1 MNSPHLHLALRA
13 LTLSL
18 ALAMPGIAPV
28 AAAATADM
36 PPGVAWSPAAQDSDI
51 EAAFARAKGENKPVL
66 LYWGAK
72 WCPPCN
78 QLKATLFNRADFIS
92 QSRSIVP
99 VLIDGDLPGAQK
111 LGARFKVR
119 GYPTLIL
126 FSPDGSEITRLP
138 GEADA
143 PRVVKLLQMG
153 LSGGRPIKAVFADAR
168 QGKALKPNEWQ
179 LLSYYS
185 WDTDEAQL
193 VSEPLR
199 GETLRGLAARK
210 GVPAEARTRL
220 ILKGLA
226 AGAEKGEAAS
236 AAERQAVAAV
246 LRTPAQAR
254 VHMDVLTN
262 QAPQLVRALYAQ
274 AGNERQA
281 LLAQLAATLGTLQTD
296 GTLSR
301 ADRVSALLA
310 RVELAR
316 IDEPRASINP
326 KLEPA
331 LLNEVRGLSARMD
344 REITDGY
351 ERQAVMT
358 AVGHLLGQAG
368 LWTDSDALLRA
379 NLAKSHSAYYLMS
392 QLGANA
398 RKTGRNDEALSWYEQ
413 AFNKSEGPAT
423 RLQWGA
429 TYFKNLIELAPQDSA
444 RIEKLVAQLIQEAA
458 QDKGAFYERSARSLQ
473 RVSDQLVPWA
483 TGPNAA
489 VLGRLAS
496 QLGAVCGKLD
506 GAGEKQTCDSL
517 LKPAS
522 AKRG

>member
-1 MNSPHLHLALRA
+1 V
-13 LTLSL
+13 
-18 ALAMPGIAPV
+18 I
-28 AAAATADM
+28 
-36 PPGVAWSPAAQDSDI
+36 
-51 EAAFARAKGENKPVL
+51 
-66 LYWGAK
+66 
-72 WCPPCN
+72 
-78 QLKATLFNRADFIS
+78 
-92 QSRSIVP
+92 SRS
-99 VLIDGDLPGAQK
+99 
-111 LGARFKVR
+111 
-119 GYPTLIL
+119 
-126 FSPDGSEITRLP
+126 
-138 GEADA
+138 
-143 PRVVKLLQMG
+143 M
-153 LSGGRPIKAVFADAR
+153 
-168 QGKALKPNEWQ
+168 
-179 LLSYYS
+179 
-185 WDTDEAQL
+185 
-193 VSEPLR
+193 
-199 GETLRGLAARK
+199 
-210 GVPAEARTRL
+210 
-220 ILKGLA
+220 
-226 AGAEKGEAAS
+226 
-236 AAERQAVAAV
+236 
-246 LRTPAQAR
+246 
-254 VHMDVLTN
+254 
-262 QAPQLVRALYAQ
+262 
-274 AGNERQA
+274 
-281 LLAQLAATLGTLQTD
+281 
-296 GTLSR
+296 
-301 ADRVSALLA
+301 
-310 RVELAR
+310 
-316 IDEPRASINP
+316 RASINP